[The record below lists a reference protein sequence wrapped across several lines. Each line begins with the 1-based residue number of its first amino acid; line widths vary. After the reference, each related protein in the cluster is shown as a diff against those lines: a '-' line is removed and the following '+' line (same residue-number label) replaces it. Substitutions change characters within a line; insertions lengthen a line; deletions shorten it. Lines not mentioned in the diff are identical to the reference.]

1 MPNLN
6 VAVLGPHGYAKAIG
20 KAGTESDITF
30 YNLKKGE
37 DTVTIIEPSRYPE
50 RVAPLYYAVAM
61 SQSAILVVDAI
72 TPEFGEC
79 VVMLDCAGIKS
90 GYVIL
95 RNYIDKSQIDPLI
108 KGTVIENYTFM
119 EDDSIILRES
129 LLAAAAKVERVI
141 SDIPGTVM
149 VDHHFNVKG
158 IGTVILGGVVKGT
171 IRTHDSVK
179 VLPGERTAQ
188 IRSIQRHDDD
198 CTDAVPYDRVG
209 LALKNITADEIDRGQ
224 VVTTDDSIKTGDSFK
239 GRIKIVKYW
248 NVPMKDSMVIH
259 IGHWMSYVS
268 GKIDSVT
275 DDSDPKNPEVEI
287 SLEKDIAYFP
297 GDKAIVHH
305 LDAGKLRVVGTIVLE

>member
-6 VAVLGPHGYAKAIG
+6 VAVLGPHGYAKNIG

-119 EDDSIILRES
+119 EDDSIVLRES
-129 LLAAAAKVERVI
+129 LLAAASKVERVV

-171 IRTHDSVK
+171 IRTHDSVR

-239 GRIKIVKYW
+239 GRIKVVKYW
-248 NVPMKDSMVIH
+248 NTPMKDSMVIH

-275 DDSDPKNPEVEI
+275 DGSDPKNPEVQI
-287 SLEKDIAYFP
+287 SLEKEIAYFP

>member
-6 VAVLGPHGYAKAIG
+6 VVVLGPHGYAKTVG

-50 RVAPLYYAVAM
+50 RVAPLYYSVAM
-61 SQSAILVVDAI
+61 SQSAILVVDGI

-95 RNYIDKSQIDPLI
+95 RNYIDRSQVDPLI
-108 KGTVIENYTFM
+108 KGTVVENYTFM
-119 EDDSIILRES
+119 EEDSIILREA
-129 LLAAAAKVERVI
+129 LLADAAAVHREV

-158 IGTVILGGVVKGT
+158 IGTVILGGVDKGS
-171 IRTHDSVK
+171 IRTHDSVNGR
-179 VLPGERTAQ
+179 PGGKKAQ

-198 CTDAVPYDRVG
+198 CSDATEGDRVG

-224 VVTTDDSIKTGDSFK
+224 VMTTDESIKMKNSFK
-239 GRIKIVKYW
+239 GKVSVVKYW
-248 NVPMKDSMVIH
+248 NTPLKDLMVVH
-259 IGHWMSYVS
+259 LGHWMSYVS
-268 GKIDSVT
+268 GRIDTVT
-275 DDSDPKNPEVEI
+275 DNADPKNPEVVI
-287 SLEKDIAYFP
+287 SLEKEIAYFP
-297 GDKAIVHH
+297 GDKAIIHH
-305 LDAGKLRVVGTIVLE
+305 LDAGKLRVVGTMILE

>member
-6 VAVLGPHGYAKAIG
+6 VAVLGPHGYAKTVG

-95 RNYIDKSQIDPLI
+95 RNYIDRSQIDPLI

-119 EDDSIILRES
+119 EDDSIVLRES
-129 LLAAAAKVERVI
+129 LLADAAKVERVV

-224 VVTTDDSIKTGDSFK
+224 VVTTDDSIKIGDSFK

-248 NVPMKDSMVIH
+248 NTPMKDSMVIH
-259 IGHWMSYVS
+259 LGHWMSYVS
-268 GKIDSVT
+268 GRIDSVT

>member
-6 VAVLGPHGYAKAIG
+6 VAVLGPKGYAKCVG
-20 KAGTESDITF
+20 KAGTESDVTF

-50 RVAPLYYAVAM
+50 RVAPLYFSVAM
-61 SQSAILVVDAI
+61 SQSAILVVDEI

-79 VVMLDCAGIKS
+79 VVMLDCAGIEE

-95 RNYIDKSQIDPLI
+95 RNYLDRSQVDPLI
-108 KGTVIENYTFM
+108 KGTVVENYKFI
-119 EDDSIILRES
+119 EDDSIVLRES
-129 LLAAAAKVERVI
+129 LLEDAANVSRVVT
-141 SDIPGTVM
+141 DNPGTVM

-171 IRTHDSVK
+171 IRTHDSVN
-179 VLPGERTAQ
+179 VIPGEKKAQ

-198 CTDAVPYDRVG
+198 CSDGTKGDRVG
-209 LALKNITADEIDRGQ
+209 LALKNITAEEIDRGQ
-224 VVTTDDSIKTGDSFK
+224 VLTTDDSIKTGDSFK
-239 GRIKIVKYW
+239 GRVSVVKYW
-248 NVPMKDSMVIH
+248 NTPLKDSMVIH
-259 IGHWMSYVS
+259 LGHWMSYVS
-268 GKIDSVT
+268 GRIDSVT
-275 DDSDPKNPEVEI
+275 DDSDPKNPEVTI

-297 GDKAIVHH
+297 GDKAIIHH

>member
-6 VAVLGPHGYAKAIG
+6 VAVLGPHGYAKTVG
-20 KAGTESDITF
+20 KAGTSSDVTF

-37 DTVTIIEPSRYPE
+37 DTVTMIEPSRYPE
-50 RVAPLYYAVAM
+50 RVAPLYFTVAM

-95 RNYIDKSQIDPLI
+95 RNYIDRSQVDPLI
-108 KGTVIENYTFM
+108 RGTVVENYNFIE
-119 EDDSIILRES
+119 EDPIVLRES
-129 LLAAAAKVERVI
+129 LLNDAAAVKREM
-141 SDIPGTVM
+141 SDAPGTVM
-149 VDHHFNVKG
+149 IDHHFNVKG

-171 IRTHDSVK
+171 VRTHDSVN
-179 VLPGERTAQ
+179 VIPGEKKAQ

-198 CTDAVPYDRVG
+198 CSDATVGDRVG

-224 VVTTDDSIKTGDSFK
+224 VLSSDPSVKTADSFK
-239 GRIKIVKYW
+239 GRIEVVKYW
-248 NVPMKDSMVIH
+248 NTPLKDSMVIH

-268 GKIDSVT
+268 GKIETVT
-275 DDSDPKNPEVEI
+275 DSADPKNPEVGI
-287 SLEKDIAYFP
+287 TLEKEIAYFP
-297 GDKAIVHH
+297 GDKAIIHH

>member
-6 VAVLGPHGYAKAIG
+6 VAVLGPRGFAKSVG

-50 RVAPLYYAVAM
+50 RVAPLYFSVAM
-61 SQSAILVVDAI
+61 SNSAILVVDGI

-95 RNYIDKSQIDPLI
+95 RNYLDRSQVDPLI
-108 KGTVIENYTFM
+108 KGTVVEDYRFID
-119 EDDSIILRES
+119 DDSILLRES
-129 LLAAAAKVERVI
+129 LLADAAGVVRNL

-171 IRTHDSVK
+171 VRTHDSVK
-179 VLPGERTAQ
+179 VLPGEKTAQ

-198 CTDAVPYDRVG
+198 CTDATEGDRVG

-224 VVTTDDSIKTGDSFK
+224 VLTTDDSIKTGDSFK
-239 GRIKIVKYW
+239 GRVSVVKYW
-248 NVPMKDSMVIH
+248 NTPLKDSMVVH

-268 GKIDSVT
+268 GKIDAVT
-275 DDSDPKNPEVEI
+275 DDSDPKNPEVTI

-297 GDKAIVHH
+297 GDKAIIHH
-305 LDAGKLRVVGTIVLE
+305 LDAGKLRVVGTMILE

>member
-6 VAVLGPHGYAKAIG
+6 VVVLGPHGYAKTVG

-50 RVAPLYYAVAM
+50 RVAPLYYSVAM
-61 SQSAILVVDAI
+61 SQSAILVVDGI

-95 RNYIDKSQIDPLI
+95 RNYIDQSQVNPLI
-108 KGTVIENYTFM
+108 KGTVVENYTFI
-119 EDDSIILRES
+119 EEDSIVLRES
-129 LLAAAAKVERVI
+129 LLADAAGVRREV

-158 IGTVILGGVVKGT
+158 IGTVILGSVVKGT

-179 VLPGERTAQ
+179 VLPGEKKAQ

-198 CTDAVPYDRVG
+198 CSNATEGDRVG

-224 VVTTDDSIKTGDSFK
+224 IMTTDESIKTGDSFK
-239 GRIKIVKYW
+239 GRVSVVRYW
-248 NVPMKDSMVIH
+248 NTPLKDSMVVH
-259 IGHWMSYVS
+259 LGHWMSYVS
-268 GKIDSVT
+268 GRIDTVA
-275 DDSDPKNPEVEI
+275 DESDPKNPEVVI
-287 SLEKDIAYFP
+287 SLEKEIAYFP
-297 GDKAIVHH
+297 GDKAIIHH
-305 LDAGKLRVVGTIVLE
+305 LDEGKLRVVGTMILE

>member
-6 VAVLGPHGYAKAIG
+6 VAVLGPRGYAKNVG

-50 RVAPLYYAVAM
+50 RVAPLYYSVAM
-61 SQSAILVVDAI
+61 SNSVILVVDEI

-79 VVMLDCAGIKS
+79 VVMLDCAGIKD

-95 RNYIDKSQIDPLI
+95 RNYLDRSQIDPLI
-108 KGTVIENYTFM
+108 RDTVVANYTFM

-129 LLAAAAKVERVI
+129 LLADVARIKREV
-141 SDIPGTVM
+141 SDTPGTVM

-171 IRTHDSVK
+171 IQTHDQVN
-179 VLPGERTAQ
+179 VLPGEKTAQ

-198 CTDAVPYDRVG
+198 CTDATEGDRVG

-224 VVTTDDSIKTGDSFK
+224 VLT
-239 GRIKIVKYW
+239 
-248 NVPMKDSMVIH
+248 N
-259 IGHWMSYVS
+259 
-268 GKIDSVT
+268 
-275 DDSDPKNPEVEI
+275 
-287 SLEKDIAYFP
+287 
-297 GDKAIVHH
+297 
-305 LDAGKLRVVGTIVLE
+305 